1 VTSNSGKS
9 WKKADELVGTMAVGA
24 GEAATGWP
32 ALARVAMAFKPD
44 PSPLQRVSFPVAAA
58 AAQPICPVTAGGIAS
73 GASGKA
79 IWLWDGNEV
88 HISTDRRTTWQARQ
102 ASVE

>member
-24 GEAATGWP
+24 GVAATGWP

-44 PSPLQRVSFPVAAA
+44 PSPLQ
-58 AAQPICPVTAGGIAS
+58 
-73 GASGKA
+73 
-79 IWLWDGNEV
+79 N
-88 HISTDRRTTWQARQ
+88 STDRRTTWQARQ